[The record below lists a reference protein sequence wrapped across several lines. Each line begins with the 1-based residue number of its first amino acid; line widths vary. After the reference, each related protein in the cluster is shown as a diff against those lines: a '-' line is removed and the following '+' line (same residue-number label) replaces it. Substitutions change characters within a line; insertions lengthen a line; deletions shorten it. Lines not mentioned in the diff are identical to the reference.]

1 MQTCLC
7 RWLCCMCPSGYVHV
21 CGCSW
26 KPEVDWASYSV
37 TSHLIFG
44 SRVSH
49 WTWTSLVSLG
59 CLVSGLLSSPRS
71 PHPHCWDYGYT
82 LHPAFYTGSG
92 EPILGPHVGMAGN
105 LPAEPSPRAS
115 FDGVASV
122 LRYMMSGDVPSALQV
137 DVVLTQGSLK
147 HLCGS

>member
-1 MQTCLC
+1 
-7 RWLCCMCPSGYVHV
+7 MCPSGYVHV

-59 CLVSGLLSSPRS
+59 CLVNGLLKSPRS
-71 PHPHCWDYGYT
+71 PHPHCWDYRYT

-92 EPILGPHVGMAGN
+92 EPILGPHAGMAGN
-105 LPAEPSPRAS
+105 LPADPSP
-115 FDGVASV
+115 
-122 LRYMMSGDVPSALQV
+122 
-137 DVVLTQGSLK
+137 QGLF
-147 HLCGS
+147 